1 MDDLLK
7 FSINLCNELGV
18 EWAEARF
25 VESNGSGISYE
36 NNVLSN
42 NFIGSDKSLYVRFKI
57 GNSMSSVFINSDFSN
72 QFITKKIKIRYL
84 SQ

>member
-42 NFIGSDKSLYVRFKI
+42 NFIGSDK
-57 GNSMSSVFINSDFSN
+57 
-72 QFITKKIKIRYL
+72 
-84 SQ
+84 